1 MDKNFAKED
10 KNVNDFF
17 SSNDHKVAKMRF
29 RQKVRK
35 FRFDNK
41 WNSVPVWVRKVI
53 LYWWQSLLK
62 DAVIK

>member
-53 LYWWQSLLK
+53 LY
-62 DAVIK
+62 